1 MVQGQDGRVELPLDQ
16 RPTCSNVAEL
26 ELGLPEVQQRKK
38 SVPAGIPSQSVGT
51 IKGASQPKVK
61 RARTKSPFT
70 RASSAGL
77 TGKRVVGCLRSVATS
92 FTTPRQAE
100 QRSDPEGPCSWGGLS
115 FGYFSL
121 AKQRKVTRQEGER
134 NPNECEGIS
143 LKYQRRT
150 RVSKKP
156 RNQQKALFSVFVR
169 AIQRSPT
176 HRQQMTHRRLQLHRL
191 HRLVQ
196 NHMSQFPHLQLEGV
210 AVVGGDQQYR
220 QR

>member
-1 MVQGQDGRVELPLDQ
+1 MVLARIHP
-16 RPTCSNVAEL
+16 
-26 ELGLPEVQQRKK
+26 PEF
-38 SVPAGIPSQSVGT
+38 GFFLPSQVTWTTRQGVT
-51 IKGASQPKVK
+51 QGVLPNAQTADCAPGFV
-61 RARTKSPFT
+61 PFT

>member
-1 MVQGQDGRVELPLDQ
+1 MHGP
-16 RPTCSNVAEL
+16 
-26 ELGLPEVQQRKK
+26 
-38 SVPAGIPSQSVGT
+38 IPPS
-51 IKGASQPKVK
+51 AW
-61 RARTKSPFT
+61 
-70 RASSAGL
+70 ASSAGL